1 MLYLEPLFDRVLI
14 KRKVLTKT
22 QGGIFLPETSKEA
35 KVSIGEVVSIGED
48 CCTLKPGDVV
58 TFGKYSSHAVDTKET
73 DLYGLDIKGDEEH
86 EMLMIIEA
94 DALCIVRQKL
104 VSDFVRG
111 DFSEVE
117 NG

>member
-14 KRKVLTKT
+14 KRKKLTQT

-35 KVSIGEVVSIGED
+35 KVSLGEVVCVGED
-48 CCTLKPGDVV
+48 CVTLKAGDVI

-73 DLYGLDIKGDEEH
+73 DLYGLAIDSDENH

-94 DALCIVRQKL
+94 DALCIVREGL
-104 VSDFVRG
+104 EVS
-111 DFSEVE
+111 